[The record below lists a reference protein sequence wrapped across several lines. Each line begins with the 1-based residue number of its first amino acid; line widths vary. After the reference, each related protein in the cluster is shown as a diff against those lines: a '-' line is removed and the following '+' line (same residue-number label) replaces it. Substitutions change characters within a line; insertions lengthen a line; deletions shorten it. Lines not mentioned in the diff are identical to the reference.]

1 MKSFL
6 LALIFFSLPLV
17 FTGCSKENPVKEAE
31 DLIRRG
37 EYKKA
42 IRYLRQTS
50 KEISPFEQ
58 DELNILLGIAYIR
71 TRKYGKAKD
80 ILFSLTPESDA
91 LKKKLAYALL
101 ELGDSARA
109 IGYKK
114 MAKESY
120 EIALLNA
127 PRIKLGKRYLLLIG
141 ESYKLGD
148 CDLVI
153 KFASRYIEETHDTAK
168 VFSKYV
174 DCLYQVGNW
183 QTIDSLEDYFFAHN
197 RIKDM
202 GWALGEAL
210 YNIAVNRLSENKV
223 EDAKNILLKLV
234 NEVKSP
240 KVLMDES
247 YFLLGG
253 IYEELQAPDS
263 ALDMY
268 YKCMEVSLTPRS
280 PLYKESVVKVQE
292 LKSEMGI
299 H

>member
-1 MKSFL
+1 MKFSPAYIVFL
-6 LALIFFSLPLV
+6 FLPLIFA
-17 FTGCSKENPVKEAE
+17 GCSKENPVKEAE
-31 DLIRRG
+31 NLINKG
-37 EYKKA
+37 EYKRA
-42 IRYLRQTS
+42 IRYLRETS

-80 ILFSLTPESDA
+80 ILFSLTPENEE
-91 LKKKLAYALL
+91 LRKKLAYALL

-109 IGYKK
+109 IGYRK

-120 EIALLNA
+120 EIALLND
-127 PRIKLGKRYLLLIG
+127 PNIELGTRYLLLIR

-153 KFASRYIEETHDTAK
+153 KFASKYIKETHDTGRI
-168 VFSKYV
+168 FSKYV
-174 DCLYQVGNW
+174 DCLYQVGKW
-183 QTIDSLEDYFFAHN
+183 HTIDSLENYFITHK

-210 YNIAVNRLSENKV
+210 YNIAGEKLSENRV
-223 EDAKNILLKLV
+223 ERAKEILLDLV

-240 KVLMDES
+240 RVLLDEA
-247 YFLLGG
+247 YFMLGG
-253 IYEELQAPDS
+253 IYEELQNPDS

-292 LKSEMGI
+292 LKDEMGI